1 MINEGNFDYQYMFKS
16 SMAMYTGGKIIIT
29 DRLHASILAFLM
41 HKPHIYVDQ
50 LYGKISKTRQIAF
63 DVSEKCSNREDLR
76 FDEAES
82 IEQAVI
88 KAARM
93 LKDKQFWN
101 D

>member
-1 MINEGNFDYQYMFKS
+1 
-16 SMAMYTGGKIIIT
+16 MYTGGKIIIT

-50 LYGKISKTRQIAF
+50 LYGKITKTRQIAF
-63 DVSEKCSNREDLR
+63 DVSEKCSNRDDLR

-88 KAARM
+88 KAAKM
-93 LKDKQFWN
+93 LKEKQFWS

>member
-1 MINEGNFDYQYMFKS
+1 
-16 SMAMYTGGKIIIT
+16 MAMYTGGKIIIT

-50 LYGKISKTRQIAF
+50 LYGKITKTRQIAF
-63 DVSEKCSNREDLR
+63 DVSEKCSNRDDLR

-88 KAARM
+88 KAAKM
-93 LKDKQFWN
+93 LKEKQFWS

>member
-1 MINEGNFDYQYMFKS
+1 
-16 SMAMYTGGKIIIT
+16 MAMYTGGKILIT

-63 DVSEKCSNREDLR
+63 DVSDKCSNRADLR

-82 IEQAVI
+82 IEQAVL
-88 KAARM
+88 KAANM
-93 LKDKQFWN
+93 LNDEQFWN

>member
-1 MINEGNFDYQYMFKS
+1 
-16 SMAMYTGGKIIIT
+16 MYTGGKIIIT

-50 LYGKISKTRQIAF
+50 LYGKITKTRQIAF
-63 DVSEKCSNREDLR
+63 DVSEKCSNRDDLR

-88 KAARM
+88 KAAKM
-93 LKDKQFWN
+93 LKDKQFWS

>member
-1 MINEGNFDYQYMFKS
+1 
-16 SMAMYTGGKIIIT
+16 MYTGGKIIIT

-50 LYGKISKTRQIAF
+50 LYGKITKTRQIAF
-63 DVSEKCSNREDLR
+63 DVSDKCSNGDDLR

-82 IEQAVI
+82 IEQAVV

-93 LKDKQFWN
+93 LKDKQFWS